1 MSRDEEMDFLE
12 ASYVTGYASLAA
24 FIAKEP
30 DHSTAIYHRFDELSA
45 RNLLYMQSELSELKA
60 KQAEFDQDDLR
71 LWKQDVKG
79 IEVQKRASDWKV
91 LEDEARSGNPKAQ
104 ERMQL
109 IFDIR
114 SKLKEY
120 RKMMQ

>member
-1 MSRDEEMDFLE
+1 MDFFE
-12 ASYVTGYASLAA
+12 ASYVPGYASLAA

-45 RNLLYMQSELSELKA
+45 RNLLYMQSELSKLKA
-60 KQAEFDQDDLR
+60 KQAEFDQDDWR

-104 ERMQL
+104 ERIQL

-120 RKMMQ
+120 RKMM